1 MLDFKD
7 IMKEKNNCL
16 YLTLEEYREIIKRTT
31 MREDFNMSTE
41 QIEGSQDF
49 ELYVYL
55 IPERAKLKVKAYYLN
70 KKKTYNVPLTQD
82 EWSTL

>member
-1 MLDFKD
+1 MLDFRD

-31 MREDFNMSTE
+31 MCEDFNMTIE
-41 QIEGSQDF
+41 QIEDSQDF

-55 IPERAKLKVKAYYLN
+55 IPERAKLKVKAYYL
-70 KKKTYNVPLTQD
+70 KEKRFYDVPLTQD